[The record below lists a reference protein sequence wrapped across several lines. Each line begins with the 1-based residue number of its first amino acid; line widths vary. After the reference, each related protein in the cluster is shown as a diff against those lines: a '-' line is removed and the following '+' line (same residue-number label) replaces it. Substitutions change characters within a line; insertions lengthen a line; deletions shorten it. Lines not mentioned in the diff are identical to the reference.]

1 MVLRGDHGLAE
12 VTSESS
18 VGGGWMQ
25 DAEGGVVAWVG
36 LAKTGKGGRA
46 G

>member
-1 MVLRGDHGLAE
+1 VLRGDHGLAE

-25 DAEGGVVAWVG
+25 DAEGVVAWVG
-36 LAKTGKGGRA
+36 LAKTCKGGRA